1 MVIIKSIKKTMHHFP
16 LHTITKINKLQ
27 LQLQLKINKLQLQL
41 QRSINYNYNYK
52 DQ

>member
-27 LQLQLKINKLQLQL
+27 LQLQLE
-41 QRSINYNYNYK
+41 RSINYNYNYK